1 MKENKST
8 SMVDLKSRTRKRYRW
23 SLSIRIN
30 PWVVIGLMWVI
41 VFTLGIIGLIEYTAE
56 MNSRPTLLDMLYKL
70 LQLMVLESSLG
81 DGGIPWQLEV
91 ARFGLPLLAA
101 GTALQALMILFN
113 EQIQRITSRF
123 WRGHVVIGG
132 LNQKS
137 CLLVKSYL
145 ARGTKVI
152 IIERNEALA
161 QIETCKRHGAVVLV
175 GDPTDPAMLSQ
186 ARIDRASMLI
196 AVSDNDRAN
205 AEIAVRANA
214 LCLGRCIDPLYCVIH
229 IADPALWD
237 LLHER
242 QFNGQY
248 FEHIRLEMFNVYLY
262 GAKILVDEY
271 ILHRKARRSIF
282 SPQHVLVVGMDKL
295 GTNLVVETAKEWYFR
310 REDPKARVRMTLI
323 DRGAKEVLALLD
335 ARYPGLSS
343 SAEITA
349 LNMSVNSPEFIR
361 GEHLVNVDG
370 ISDIDIAVICYDDP
384 SEALFTGLTLRRRLS
399 KHTTE
404 IVMRVPEESG
414 MADLIRGRAEEDDL
428 VSIQPF
434 GLLERTCTP
443 EIISHGMHE
452 TLARALHEEYLYHQ
466 HKGHIPRSVRV
477 TNRPWA
483 HLPESL
489 REANRRQAD
498 HIGELVNRVG
508 CVLNVLWDWTEPLY
522 QFSESEIEIM
532 AEMEHERWCLEKLQQ
547 GWKYAAGSQD
557 PTMKLHPALVPWNE
571 LPEADK
577 EKNRIAARQ
586 LPTFLARV
594 GYKVKRLGNQDGPAD

>member
-1 MKENKST
+1 MA
-8 SMVDLKSRTRKRYRW
+8 DLESGTRKRYRW
-23 SLSIRIN
+23 SLSIRVN

-41 VFTLGIIGLIEYTAE
+41 VFVIGIIGLVQYTAE
-56 MNSRPTLLDMLYKL
+56 MNSQPTLLDMLYKL
-70 LQLMVLESSLG
+70 LQLMVLESNLG

-113 EQIQRITSRF
+113 EQIRRLTSRF

-132 LNQKS
+132 LNQKN
-137 CLLVKSYL
+137 CLLVKGYL

-152 IIERNEALA
+152 IIEKNEAHA

-175 GDPTDPAMLSQ
+175 GDPNDPVMLSQ
-186 ARIDRASMLI
+186 AGIDRASMLI

-205 AEIAVRANA
+205 AEIAVRANGI
-214 LCLGRCIDPLYCVIH
+214 CLNRCIDPLYCVIH
-229 IADPALWD
+229 IVDPAFWD
-237 LLHER
+237 LLQER
-242 QFNGQY
+242 QFNGKY
-248 FEHIRLEMFNVYLY
+248 FENIRLEMFNVYLH

-271 ILHRKARRSIF
+271 ILHRKTRHSTF
-282 SPQHVLVVGMDKL
+282 SPQHVLVIGMDKM
-295 GTNLVVETAKEWYFR
+295 GTNLIVETAREWFFR
-310 REDPKARVRMTLI
+310 RADPKARIRMTLI

-361 GEHLVNVDG
+361 GEYLVDVDG
-370 ISDIDIAVICYDDP
+370 ISDIDIAIICYDDP
-384 SEALFTGLTLRRRLS
+384 SEALYTGLTLRRRLS
-399 KHTTE
+399 KHATQ

-414 MADLIRGRAEEDDL
+414 MADLIRGRAEDDDL

-443 EIISHGMHE
+443 EIISRGLHE

-466 HKGHIPRSVRV
+466 DKGRVDRSVRV
-477 TNRPWA
+477 TNRPWVN
-483 HLPESL
+483 LPESV

-498 HIGELVNRVG
+498 HIGELVNHVG
-508 CVLNVLWDWTEPLY
+508 CALNVLWDWTEPVY
-522 QFSESEIEIM
+522 QFSDSEIEIM
-532 AEMEHERWCLEKLQQ
+532 AEMEHDRWCREKIQQ
-547 GWKYAAGSQD
+547 GWEYAPGRKD
-557 PTMKLHPALVPWNE
+557 PTAKAHPALVPWGR
-571 LPEADK
+571 LAEADK
-577 EKNRIAARQ
+577 EKNRIAVRR

-594 GYKVKRLGNQDGPAD
+594 GYKVKRLGAQDGAAD